1 MMMFLAAAA
10 AHASQA
16 AQAVQQTAEK
26 TAQSASTAATSGATQ
41 AGQWLQHVRMPTSW
55 PSQLDL
61 LQWSQKMGPGMATV
75 LILLGIVY
83 LMFGF
88 YLFKGLL
95 VMNAACVGAWV
106 GALVGERTGSQVPCA
121 VLGAFLAAAI
131 TIPTMKYAVAVLGGL
146 LGAGLGGSVWRM
158 VDLDPRFAWAGA
170 GMGLIAFGLF
180 CFILFRGS
188 VMAYMSLQGSVML
201 VFGILGLLYKYQ
213 DIGPRITAG
222 LQGRNFIL
230 PMAVFIPTVIGLLYQ
245 QANNAPA
252 GPPKK

>member
-1 MMMFLAAAA
+1 MMTTLLAAAA
-10 AHASQA
+10 STSA
-16 AQAVQQTAEK
+16 AQAAHTVQQTAQQA
-26 TAQSASTAATSGATQ
+26 AQSAGSAATSGAAQ
-41 AGQWLQHVRMPTSW
+41 AGQWFQNVHVPTTW

-95 VMNAACVGAWV
+95 VMNAAAVGAWV
-106 GALVGERTGSQVPCA
+106 GAMIGERSGSQVPCA
-121 VLGAFLAAAI
+121 VLGAFLAAAV

-146 LGAGLGGSVWRM
+146 LGAGLGGSIWRM

-170 GMGLIAFGLF
+170 GMGLIACGLF

-201 VFGILGLLYKYQ
+201 VFGILGLHYKYQ
-213 DIGPRITAG
+213 NLGPKITAG

-230 PMAVFIPTVIGLLYQ
+230 PMAVFIP
-245 QANNAPA
+245 
-252 GPPKK
+252 